1 MDNRNN
7 KYVTYDEV
15 YFTDIEKQIISA
27 FQDGSSLLP
36 SIDIPWMI
44 KCFMK
49 STHRKKVE
57 QGHPYWIGKIGAV
70 VIRDLLENVDYQKSD
85 KDKYYYGNKLY
96 WIGKVYNYVSYK
108 YDIPCSKL
116 IDLITVDD
124 MLKQYVTMHETGL
137 EHTAEH
143 LYEVF
148 IQDKIREI
156 K

>member
-1 MDNRNN
+1 MDNSNN

-15 YFTDIEKQIISA
+15 YFTDIEKQIISI
-27 FQDGSSLLP
+27 FQDGSSPLP

-49 STHRKKVE
+49 STHREKVE

-70 VIRDLLENVDYQKSD
+70 VIRDLLENVDYPKSD

-96 WIGKVYNYVSYK
+96 WIGRIYNYVSYK

-137 EHTAEH
+137 EHTAQQ

-148 IQDKIREI
+148 IQDKAH
-156 K
+156 

>member
-1 MDNRNN
+1 
-7 KYVTYDEV
+7 
-15 YFTDIEKQIISA
+15 
-27 FQDGSSLLP
+27 
-36 SIDIPWMI
+36 MI

-57 QGHPYWIGKIGAV
+57 QGHP
-70 VIRDLLENVDYQKSD
+70 
-85 KDKYYYGNKLY
+85 Y

-137 EHTAEH
+137 EHTAQQ

-148 IQDKIREI
+148 II
-156 K
+156 KRGQASLTKG

>member
-1 MDNRNN
+1 
-7 KYVTYDEV
+7 
-15 YFTDIEKQIISA
+15 
-27 FQDGSSLLP
+27 
-36 SIDIPWMI
+36 
-44 KCFMK
+44 MK

-70 VIRDLLENVDYQKSD
+70 VVRDLLENVDYPSSD
-85 KDKYYYGNKLY
+85 KEKYYYGNKLY
-96 WIGKVYNYVSYK
+96 WIGKVYNYLSYK

-124 MLKQYVTMHETGL
+124 MLKEYVTMHETGL

-148 IQDKIREI
+148 CD
-156 K
+156 

>member
-1 MDNRNN
+1 MNNSNN

-57 QGHPYWIGKIGAV
+57 QGHPYWIGRI
-70 VIRDLLENVDYQKSD
+70 
-85 KDKYYYGNKLY
+85 
-96 WIGKVYNYVSYK
+96 YNYVSYK

-116 IDLITVDD
+116 IDLITVED

-148 IQDKIREI
+148 ISTSRG
-156 K
+156 